1 MKATIKQACVLAGA
15 LMLGA
20 CSTSAASVA
29 APAASPTATGTA
41 TGTGTAPPTTVAPG
55 PVQLRVVDTRY
66 GKAIARGDGKVVY
79 AWDQETGADA
89 TCLDAEC
96 VGKWPPLTATSIS
109 ATDGLDP
116 SWFALVPRPDG
127 TMQVAVQGR
136 RLYTMTIDA
145 PGEANCQD
153 TDGWYL
159 RNPDGSSNRTEV
171 GGKDDDDHEGTDAS
185 S

>member
-1 MKATIKQACVLAGA
+1 MKATIRQACVLAGV
-15 LMLGA
+15 LVLGA
-20 CSTSAASVA
+20 CSSSAASVA
-29 APAASPTATGTA
+29 TAGGAAEVSATTPATATSTTA
-41 TGTGTAPPTTVAPG
+41 AG

-89 TCLDAEC
+89 ACLDAEC

-109 ATDGLDP
+109 VTDGLDP
-116 SWFALVPRPDG
+116 SWFTLVPRPDG
-127 TMQVAVQGR
+127 TMQVAVQGK

-159 RNPDGSSNRTEV
+159 RQPDGSSNRTEA
-171 GGKDDDDHEGTDAS
+171 GGTDDDDTEGTAS
-185 S
+185 